1 MEIYSVLGIGE
12 LNIAKMTIFPKSI
25 YTFHVILIKNAAGF
39 MLLEI
44 DKMILKFIDK
54 CEAPRIVK
62 TIIKEKNKVDLYHLT
77 LRLIINRCIS
87 YSCIII
93 MPRWTKDQ

>member
-12 LNIAKMTIFPKSI
+12 LNIAKLTIFLKSI
-25 YTFHVILIKNAAGF
+25 YTFHVIPIKNSAGF

-62 TIIKEKNKVDLYHLT
+62 TIFKKRTKLT
-77 LRLIINRCIS
+77 YI
-87 YSCIII
+87 
-93 MPRWTKDQ
+93 T